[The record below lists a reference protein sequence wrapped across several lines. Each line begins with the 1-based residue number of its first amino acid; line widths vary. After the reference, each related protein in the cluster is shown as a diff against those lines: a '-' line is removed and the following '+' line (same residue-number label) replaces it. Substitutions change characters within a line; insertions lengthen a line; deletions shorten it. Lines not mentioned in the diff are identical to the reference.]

1 MGFLRRVKSGCN
13 EAVTVVL
20 GPQVDLGVAKTVRGV
35 ITQGARGGDA
45 AGGATADNNRA
56 FVRKYK
62 VAHSVNAKDWNFIM
76 DSKTSLPKVGGL
88 LLMLFVPE
96 DVAEQKTSFLAQVF
110 EGNTHYDT
118 PELRHF
124 EETVA
129 QYVRIYPERW
139 SPAGI
144 GMRVEILGCD
154 LPGRTSKNSIAIYMI
169 ICGRA
174 VAELNCLPASVL
186 PFFLRTGA
194 T

>member
-1 MGFLRRVKSGCN
+1 M
-13 EAVTVVL
+13 
-20 GPQVDLGVAKTVRGV
+20 DLGLAKTVRGV

-45 AGGATADNNRA
+45 GSGAATDNRA

-62 VAHSVNAKDWNFIM
+62 VAHSLNGKDWNFIM
-76 DSKTSLPKVGGL
+76 DSKTSLPKVGQGRQADEERCSCVFFYQFSNHCSVGF
-88 LLMLFVPE
+88 FV
-96 DVAEQKTSFLAQVF
+96 QIF

-129 QYVRIYPERW
+129 QYIRLYPERW

-154 LPGRTSKNSIAIYMI
+154 LPGRTL
-169 ICGRA
+169 GRD
-174 VAELNCLPASVL
+174 L
-186 PFFLRTGA
+186 FDTGSFYIHIW
-194 T
+194 

>member
-1 MGFLRRVKSGCN
+1 M
-13 EAVTVVL
+13 
-20 GPQVDLGVAKTVRGV
+20 AKTVRGV

-88 LLMLFVPE
+88 GGLSWLFAPE
-96 DVAEQKTSFLAQVF
+96 DLAEQKTSFFTQVF

-154 LPGRTSKNSIAIYMI
+154 LPGRTSKNSIAINMI
-169 ICGRA
+169 ISGQA
-174 VAELNCLPASVL
+174 GAELNCLPASVL
-186 PFFLRTGA
+186 PLFFYESEQRKGENGP
-194 T
+194 